1 METYTFPQ
9 FPSPW
14 STVHLALFDNLSNAP
29 EIRRKLISAAQMDGP
44 EGAAAKREVEFG
56 FIDASMLVSRQHLI
70 TALQMTLLLA
80 LPADLSGSSAVVP
93 KTRSHNLHSE
103 ILLTLHTNNIISEA
117 IKKFGI
123 SDSTR
128 TLCVVRFG
136 SSQQADVWRD
146 MEKVVQGQLVPLS
159 KLDSDEYAD
168 WKSLDKLYK
177 LSELTRLPLTK
188 EEIREKKIAAV
199 VNTVAVK
206 SVT

>member
-1 METYTFPQ
+1 
-9 FPSPW
+9 
-14 STVHLALFDNLSNAP
+14 
-29 EIRRKLISAAQMDGP
+29 
-44 EGAAAKREVEFG
+44 
-56 FIDASMLVSRQHLI
+56 
-70 TALQMTLLLA
+70 MTLLLA

-168 WKSLDKLYK
+168 WKSLDKVRRTFRNSLF
-177 LSELTRLPLTK
+177 SRTTD
-188 EEIREKKIAAV
+188 
-199 VNTVAVK
+199 
-206 SVT
+206 